1 MDIKINKLIYE
12 GLVNYNNS
20 LDNNYGNTILDLVPL
35 ERKQFPYTIVRAIRD
50 TANVNY
56 NTCYGRI
63 SSKGY
68 RVDIYA
74 QNKGTKLKRN
84 DIAEYLAQQ
93 IDKYM
98 GNIVGLDR
106 VSYNAIDLE
115 NEGTTYHII
124 ITYSGNLDEYR
135 RKFI

>member
-12 GLVNYNNS
+12 GLVDYNNS

-84 DIAEYLAQQ
+84 DIAEHLAQQ